1 MAYVATSKLPS
12 EALYAI
18 EVKRASRHALG
29 YIGIDHQGMFD
40 SSREALEEHH
50 EGFVGTMDAAVKKA
64 QAVMQART
72 GDIEYLRVVRL
83 SRWAPFPVLSVLL
96 YLEPR

>member
-1 MAYVATSKLPS
+1 MYPATSKLPS

-18 EVKRASRHALG
+18 EVKRVNRHALR

-40 SSREALEEHH
+40 SNREAMESYH

-64 QAVMQART
+64 RAVIQART

-96 YLEPR
+96 YLESK